1 MIFAKEVGESLT
13 YKFAQAAADMR
24 AHGREIISLGLG
36 EPDFRTPQYVLDATA
51 EAMNAGFTHYSATQ
65 GLPEFRELI
74 AKDMNARFS
83 SEYSGGYRRDPGHQ
97 AGGVLCPLRASGAG
111 R

>member
-36 EPDFRTPQYVLDATA
+36 EADFRTPQ
-51 EAMNAGFTHYSATQ
+51 
-65 GLPEFRELI
+65 
-74 AKDMNARFS
+74 
-83 SEYSGGYRRDPGHQ
+83 
-97 AGGVLCPLRASGAG
+97 
-111 R
+111 